1 MELWKKYIK
10 EREGADI
17 IYNDYGF
24 VTYRN
29 LNDSEIMIID
39 VFVDKEYRKTGAV
52 QKLWEE
58 LIKKTTPKI
67 TYGSTDI
74 KALNWESSHNFMI
87 NFGFIP
93 YQREEDVIFYYREI
107 K

>member
-52 QKLWEE
+52 QKLYEAAAARG
-58 LIKKTTPKI
+58 LHAGVVRTRAR
-67 TYGSTDI
+67 GARCAAGLSC
-74 KALNWESSHNFMI
+74 
-87 NFGFIP
+87 
-93 YQREEDVIFYYREI
+93 V
-107 K
+107 